1 MERGAGR
8 NASEVH
14 RGRHMAGGLG
24 IDECGCSCSSLE
36 RLIES
41 WLVCRR
47 SRRKAQD
54 TVRVSDQRD
63 RFLDHV
69 LRNANNRVILDRA
82 TALDLPDWWFT
93 AGAVFQ
99 TVWNVLDG
107 REPAQGIDD
116 YDLFYFDPRDL
127 SSEAQDVVI
136 GRAAELLADLDVV
149 VEVCN
154 EARVHLWYE
163 DHFGVP
169 AKAFDSSRDAI
180 DHFASTT
187 CCYAVT
193 RSSTGEL
200 DVYAPHG
207 YDDLF
212 NQRLRPNPVLAPRE
226 VYAQGQTLD
235 PRVAGPEHRAVAHLG
250 LIGSPLTQC
259 LLELLVADEGGADS

>member
-1 MERGAGR
+1 MS
-8 NASEVH
+8 N
-14 RGRHMAGGLG
+14 
-24 IDECGCSCSSLE
+24 
-36 RLIES
+36 
-41 WLVCRR
+41 
-47 SRRKAQD
+47 
-54 TVRVSDQRD
+54 QRD

-69 LRNANNRVILDRA
+69 LRNANIRVILDR
-82 TALDLPDWWFT
+82 TPELELRDWWLT

-107 REPAQGIDD
+107 REPAEGISD
-116 YDLFYFDPRDL
+116 YDLFYFDADDL
-127 SSEAQDVVI
+127 SREAEDAVI
-136 GRAAELLADLDVV
+136 ENAAELFADLDVV

-163 DHFGVP
+163 GHFGVP

-193 RSSTGEL
+193 RDSAGGL

-212 NQRLRPNPVLAPRE
+212 DQRLRPNPVLAPRH
-226 VYAQGQTLD
+226 VYERKAARWAHEW
-235 PRVAGPEHRAVAHLG
+235 PRLSVEPWPGASASGAGKLG
-250 LIGSPLTQC
+250 G
-259 LLELLVADEGGADS
+259 